1 MSNSLPYRRDSDGRQ
16 DNCSNVPHVIIINST
31 TGAIINCYECP
42 PCSYSGIGLN
52 IPCHGQNVTESQNIE
67 CVSCVSGSN
76 YSTGESNQCQP
87 CLPRVIF

>member
-1 MSNSLPYRRDSDGRQ
+1 MSNSLPYGQDTDRGQ
-16 DNCSNVPHVIIINST
+16 DNCSNVPHVIIRNST
-31 TGAIINCYECP
+31 TDAIINCYICP
-42 PCSYSGIGLN
+42 GCPYLGMGLN

-67 CVSCVSGSN
+67 CVYCVSGSN